1 MIELSNGHQ
10 FTFMAASGALGYTGK
25 GWWWEYPLRWVKLID
40 PTLFTI
46 VTKTV
51 TLKPQKSNHPLRA
64 VRFIKE
70 GVVNALGLGN
80 PGIEEI
86 IKRIENTQLNLVIS
100 IAGTTYELLE
110 MIEILNNLNYIKG
123 IEINASC
130 PNIEED
136 ITAPRFIKGI
146 IKNCHFIGE
155 ISHHPLILK
164 VSPAQAYTE
173 IAREIPRT
181 VIEALAINSV
191 PWDIYSNDKSPLEKF
206 GGGGVSGKAA
216 QDYTWK
222 VVKELS
228 QVSSIPVIGPS
239 VWEYEDIAKLLELG
253 AKAISFG
260 SIFLVHPLR
269 PTQLVRRF
277 QKE

>member
-1 MIELSNGHQ
+1 
-10 FTFMAASGALGYTGK
+10 MAASGALGYTGK
-25 GWWWEYPLRWVKLID
+25 GWWWEYPLCWVKLID

-51 TLKPQKSNHPLRA
+51 TLKPQKGNHPLRT

-86 IKRIENTQLNLVIS
+86 IKRIENTKLNLVIS

-110 MIEILNNLNYIKG
+110 MIKILNNLNYIKG

-136 ITAPRFIKGI
+136 ITAPKFVKDTIE
-146 IKNCHFIGE
+146 NCYLISE
-155 ISHHPLILK
+155 TSHHPLILK
-164 VSPAQAYTE
+164 VSPAQPYLEIAEAVENTE
-173 IAREIPRT
+173 I
-181 VIEALAINSV
+181 EAFAINSV
-191 PWDIYSNDKSPLEKF
+191 PWSVYSNDKSPLEKF

-216 QDYTWK
+216 QPITWK

-228 QVSSIPVIGPS
+228 QVSSIPVIGPG
-239 VWEYEDIAKLLELG
+239 VWEYEDIAKLLGLG

-260 SIFLVHPLR
+260 SIFLVHPLC